1 MSSTSPDH
9 HDQPFGYEK
18 RDANLK
24 VIGLVTAATALFVIL
39 SVIVV
44 DNIFVLTK
52 ELSNCSLKLRAEPE
66 EAKLKVKLSFK
77 LRMKRILRFKKF
89 CILTIKDFMNEKYL
103 IEKNLDTRHLQ
114 ELH

>member
-1 MSSTSPDH
+1 MSSSGHDH
-9 HDQPFGYEK
+9 HGESFKYEK

-52 ELSNCSLKLRAEPE
+52 EQIIYDTVLKPESISYRDLRAREDEVLNAYKVVDAAKGIYQIPIDRAMQLVAD
-66 EAKLKVKLSFK
+66 EAY
-77 LRMKRILRFKKF
+77 RAGTGPR
-89 CILTIKDFMNEKYL
+89 
-103 IEKNLDTRHLQ
+103 
-114 ELH
+114 